1 MANFEKVLVKD
12 DAARKKRSAGSAAL
26 AAAVHLGSVA
36 LMVAAGGL
44 TVQAVKD
51 PHGLD
56 IEFVPDV
63 PAAPN
68 LEVKKPKVL
77 FNLDK
82 IREPEPPKPKEEP
95 KPQVEERLQPQL
107 PEPEIEIPKSL
118 LDRRRLEIAAGQM
131 TELRG
136 QLDAP
141 EPVGGSGATRTAA
154 KPAAGL
160 SAGDYGG
167 GTGGRAYEAAL
178 DAPEVKV
185 PGGGRGGP
193 GLPARAPGMLVGD
206 GGGGGSIVAYHS
218 DTPATMGDFR
228 IPAPG
233 AAGRAGGRPGG
244 GGRGLVPVEGSGVGG
259 GAGSGG
265 LGVKYGGPADAP
277 GGEIGGFGTVG
288 RPGGGRRGGGGIGPV
303 SATAQALGGKYGL
316 QLVSVNDLGQRS
328 TEAARWNILLP
339 QISDLLRQA
348 LARGGRNGGPRTAG
362 IEVDGSTLVIRYR
375 DGVVHF
381 LVPTGDGLAV
391 IYVARGPGARPVVSK
406 VQEGE
411 SALDALNY
419 LVRG

>member
-1 MANFEKVLVKD
+1 M
-12 DAARKKRSAGSAAL
+12 
-26 AAAVHLGSVA
+26 
-36 LMVAAGGL
+36 
-44 TVQAVKD
+44 
-51 PHGLD
+51 
-56 IEFVPDV
+56 
-63 PAAPN
+63 
-68 LEVKKPKVL
+68 
-77 FNLDK
+77 
-82 IREPEPPKPKEEP
+82 
-95 KPQVEERLQPQL
+95 
-107 PEPEIEIPKSL
+107 
-118 LDRRRLEIAAGQM
+118 
-131 TELRG
+131 
-136 QLDAP
+136 
-141 EPVGGSGATRTAA
+141 
-154 KPAAGL
+154 
-160 SAGDYGG
+160 
-167 GTGGRAYEAAL
+167 
-178 DAPEVKV
+178 
-185 PGGGRGGP
+185 
-193 GLPARAPGMLVGD
+193 
-206 GGGGGSIVAYHS
+206 
-218 DTPATMGDFR
+218 
-228 IPAPG
+228 
-233 AAGRAGGRPGG
+233 
-244 GGRGLVPVEGSGVGG
+244 EGSGVGG

-265 LGVKYGGPADAP
+265 TGVKYGGPADAP